1 MGRAHKH
8 TWSLAGTDVS
18 TSARGAWSLTATWRC
33 GSCRAERTSTP
44 VRIRKPAPTATA
56 GVVTKA
62 RGRTAVHPAVDVAD
76 VAALT
81 ALGYRVN
88 EAYELLSGINGDS
101 IEERV
106 AEALRRAG
114 GGVCKP

>member
-1 MGRAHKH
+1 MGRIHKH

-33 GSCRAERTSTP
+33 AACRAERTSTP
-44 VRIRKPAPTATA
+44 LRIRKPAPTATA
-56 GVVTKA
+56 GVATKVK
-62 RGRTAVHPAVDVAD
+62 GRASVSPAVDVAD

-81 ALGYRVN
+81 ALGYRTT
-88 EAYELLSGINGDS
+88 EAYGLLSGIDGDS

-106 AEALRRAG
+106 AAALKRAG
-114 GGVCKP
+114 GGA